1 MSRAVTRFSG
11 RLAVAVAALA
21 ALAVGVGVGSPVAA
35 VGVAGALAFGW
46 GAGAL
51 DTDRNRR
58 RALGSVATVAGGL
71 AVLGGAAAAGAD
83 PAGFVATSLALL
95 GVTAVAVDAT
105 AGLGDETL
113 APVLASLGSSIA
125 TVIAGVAA
133 ASLLHVAFGVALLP
147 MAVFAVAGLSLSTP
161 LGAFVALQLQALAVG
176 FLMVQARA
184 TVESWFPDGVPV
196 EAWEEFDALTLTR
209 AEVPRAYWVA
219 LAVQVVALVA
229 GANAVVELLLAST
242 WLFGAAVAWVL
253 QSGVLH
259 AALGAVL
266 ALEAA
271 VLAGEFLR
279 ASAVTAMSP
288 NPPKSLSYA
297 AGGIVFA
304 VGVPLAV
311 AAVALVGWVT
321 GSGDGL
327 LLFGGTWGSAAAVL
341 SLAVVALGVVFALEV
356 TAVFAAERSLLPDR
370 TAGFALGAAMLFG
383 AAVLSAPAGAPAL
396 VTLAGVAAAL
406 VAWDLGET
414 GVDVGSHLGTA
425 ADTRRAEIVHA
436 TGSVAVGVAG
446 VTLAA
451 LSMHLLGPI
460 SVPGSGGRAVVALA
474 LSLVALLAFSAALDR
489 PDPR

>member
-11 RLAVAVAALA
+11 RLAVTVSALA
-21 ALAVGVGVGSPVAA
+21 TLAVGVGVSNPGVV

-58 RALGSVATVAGGL
+58 RALGSVATVGGGI
-71 AVLGGAAAAGAD
+71 AVLIGAATAGAD
-83 PAGFVATSLALL
+83 PVGFTASTLTLL
-95 GVTAVAVDAT
+95 GLTAVAVDAT

-125 TVIAGVAA
+125 TVIAGVAT

-147 MAVFAVAGLSLSTP
+147 MAVLAAAGVSLSTP
-161 LGAFVALQLQALAVG
+161 LGALVVLQVQALAVG
-176 FLMVQARA
+176 FLMVRAR
-184 TVESWFPDGVPV
+184 TVVESWFPDGVPV
-196 EAWEEFDALTLTR
+196 DAWAEFDALTLSVG
-209 AEVPRAYWVA
+209 EVPRAYWAV
-219 LAVQVVALVA
+219 LAVQVVAPIA
-229 GANAVVELLLAST
+229 GANAVVELLLGST
-242 WLFGAAVAWVL
+242 WLFGAAVAWTL

-266 ALEAA
+266 ALELA

-279 ASAVTAMSP
+279 ATAVTAMSP

-297 AGGIVFA
+297 AGGIAIA
-304 VGVPLAV
+304 VGVPLAMALV
-311 AAVALVGWVT
+311 VLVGWVT
-321 GSGDGL
+321 GTGGDL
-327 LLFGGTWGSAAAVL
+327 LLFDSAWGSAAAIL

-356 TAVFAAERSLLPDR
+356 TAVFAAERSLVPDR

-414 GVDVGSHLGTA
+414 GVDVGSHLGRA
-425 ADTRRAEIVHA
+425 VDTRRAEIVHA
-436 TGSVAVGVAG
+436 TGSVAVGVGG

-460 SVPGSGGRAVVALA
+460 SVPGSGGHAVVALA
-474 LSLVALLAFSAALDR
+474 LSLVALLAFSVALDR
-489 PDPR
+489 PDPQ